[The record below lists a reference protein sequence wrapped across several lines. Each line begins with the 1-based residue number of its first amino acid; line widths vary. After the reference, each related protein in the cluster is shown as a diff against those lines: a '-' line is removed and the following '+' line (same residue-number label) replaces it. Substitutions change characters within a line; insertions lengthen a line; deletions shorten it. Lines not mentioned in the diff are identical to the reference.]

1 MNITENVVRII
12 SIDELGYDSRIYHTK
27 NLLPFYYLTK
37 RGFNDLCDDLEL
49 TPTVVGDVYIH
60 QRRYID
66 IEQAKNP
73 EEEEKK
79 KAEKGIIGVATR
91 EYTYEYEKEHP
102 DCEKHKKYDL
112 YEQSN
117 NFRKCIGYANIGNGK
132 FVRLVTKK
140 CYPFLILILLLLL
153 IPLMMKNCPKFDP
166 ITINNGLG
174 ITEKSDYPTNSE
186 LCYYTPFSETT
197 VLTKE
202 HPEITLTNVSTNENE
217 YYISFSIY
225 INGEAMKNEKGE
237 VFTTG
242 AIPPNRQVNINL
254 WNELDEGIY
263 ELKAIAT
270 DYDFKKINDL
280 MKNEGKY
287 SESDK
292 AKLLAEATMPVKHT
306 LSTTLIIKK

>member
-1 MNITENVVRII
+1 MNITENIVRII
-12 SIDELGYDSRIYHTK
+12 SIDELGYDSRIYRIK

-37 RGFNDLCDDLEL
+37 RGFNDLCDDLAS

-66 IEQAKNP
+66 IDQTKNP
-73 EEEEKK
+73 KEEEKK
-79 KAEKGIIGVATR
+79 KAGKGIIGVATR

-132 FVRLVTKK
+132 FVRLVTTN
-140 CYPFLILILLLLL
+140 CYPFLLIILLLLL
-153 IPLMMKNCPKFDP
+153 IPLMMKCCPRFDP

-174 ITEKSDYPTNSE
+174 FTEKTDYSSNSA
-186 LCYYTPFSETT
+186 LCYYAPLDEET
-197 VLTKE
+197 VLTKDN
-202 HPEITLTNVSTNENE
+202 PCVSLKNVPTNKDE
-217 YYISFSIY
+217 YYISYSIY
-225 INGEAMKNEKGE
+225 INGKAMKNENGE
-237 VFTTG
+237 IFTTG
-242 AIPPNRQVNINL
+242 AIPPNRQVDINL
-254 WNELDEGIY
+254 WNELDEGVY

-270 DYDFKKINDL
+270 DYRFNVINDL
-280 MKNEGKY
+280 VENEDKY
-287 SESDK
+287 SEKEK
-292 AKLLAEATMPVKHT
+292 AELLANAIMPVKHT

>member
-1 MNITENVVRII
+1 MNIRENIVRII
-12 SIDELGYDSRIYHTK
+12 SIDEMGYESDMYRTK

-37 RGFNDLCDDLEL
+37 RGFRDMCDD
-49 TPTVVGDVYIH
+49 TNSNPPVIGDVFIH
-60 QRRYID
+60 QRRYKD
-66 IEQAKNP
+66 IEKAKNP

-79 KAEKGIIGVATR
+79 KAEKGIIGIATR
-91 EYTYEYEKEHP
+91 TYTYEYMKSHP
-102 DCEKHKKYDL
+102 ECEEYRKYDL
-112 YEQSN
+112 YEQNN
-117 NFRKCIGYANIGNGK
+117 NFRKCIGYANIGNGQ
-132 FVRLVTKK
+132 FVRLVTTKR
-140 CYPFLILILLLLL
+140 YPFLLLLLLLLL

-174 ITEKSDYPTNSE
+174 ITEKADYPTNSD
-186 LCYYTPFSETT
+186 LCYYTPFNERT

-202 HPEITLTNVSTNENE
+202 HPEIALTNVATNENE
-217 YYISFSIY
+217 YYISFSIFV
-225 INGEAMKNEKGE
+225 NGEAMKDENGE
-237 VFTTG
+237 IFTTG

-270 DYDFKKINDL
+270 DYDFKTINDL
-280 MKNEGKY
+280 MKNEDKY
-287 SESDK
+287 SEQEK